1 MKMYKKTL
9 AQRHTGSLVYQIH
22 KPKFISFCAK
32 CTEGM
37 WGEKRPAKSGRAGTE
52 LRMFPQNA
60 NLKVLGWSSLVAQ
73 WIRMCLPLQGTQVRS
88 LVQEDSTCHGA
99 TKPMCHNYWSPCAL
113 ETAAQQEKPQ
123 QEASE
128 KPLLTATTERPGS
141 NKDPLQPPQKRK
153 WK

>member
-1 MKMYKKTL
+1 MCVPLSWGCHVKLPLDACSLSHLSFMPKLLLMKRYKKTL

-37 WGEKRPAKSGRAGTE
+37 GGGGRVKQAKLGRAGTE

-60 NLKVLGWSSLVAQ
+60 NLKVLGWSSLVVQ

-99 TKPMCHNYWSPCAL
+99 TKPMRHNY
-113 ETAAQQEKPQ
+113 
-123 QEASE
+123 
-128 KPLLTATTERPGS
+128 
-141 NKDPLQPPQKRK
+141 
-153 WK
+153 